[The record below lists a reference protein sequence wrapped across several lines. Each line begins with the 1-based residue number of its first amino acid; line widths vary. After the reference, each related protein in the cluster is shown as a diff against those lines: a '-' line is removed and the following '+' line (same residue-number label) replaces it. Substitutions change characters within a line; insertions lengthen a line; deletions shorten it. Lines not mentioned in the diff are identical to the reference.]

1 MFDDLDSARS
11 RVSTAITQL
20 KRGNIN
26 YVAAKLI
33 DETNRWINTF
43 SHRKH
48 SGGQTNYLSRT
59 TVSPSLLE
67 RSRFEKTTAAVILD
81 DFSLQCWQG
90 EFNTVNV
97 TPEGWAA
104 QLENNP
110 IDFLFVESAHAGNGG
125 SWKGKIKTRSLD
137 PDLTELLGWCR
148 QHEIPTVFWNK
159 EDPPH
164 FDDFLTTAA
173 AFDVIF
179 TTDEN
184 MIPRYR
190 EAAPKAIV
198 DVLPFAAQPL
208 LHNPARNSPFGP
220 KAREK
225 RWQQGDIA
233 FAGTFFNHKY
243 SKRKKHLEDQLF
255 AAAEIAEKYRY
266 QFTIYS
272 RLGNVDK
279 RYRFPK
285 RVQKY
290 IAGSLSADQ
299 MLQANR
305 EHKVFL
311 NVNSVESS
319 PTMCSR
325 RVFELPAYGAALLTS
340 PSPAIEN
347 FFSPDQIAIA
357 ADQDQ
362 ARAHLLTLLKSPEVR
377 ERMVHRAQR
386 TIWNKHCYY
395 HRALKL
401 LEAAGVE
408 HAAIESDPLVSV
420 IASSNRPENIV
431 HLFSQ
436 YSRQINVRRELI
448 LVCHGFSLQDHEVEN
463 FCSRYGIPHNE
474 VQVIAASEEQSL
486 GECLNAAVERSSGDF
501 IAKFDDDD
509 LYLPH
514 YLEDMRNAAMYSG
527 ADLIGKQACYAY
539 IESKNAIVL
548 RRPEREHIWT
558 NFVAGPTLFG
568 PRATF
573 ESFPFEN
580 RTNGEDTAL
589 LRTLERKGRYI
600 YSADRFNFIQVRG
613 DKHTWKLA
621 DAEFMAQGE
630 VRTFGLT
637 EDHVEA

>member
-1 MFDDLDSARS
+1 MMFDIDRFRNRAG
-11 RVSTAITQL
+11 TAFSQI
-20 KRGNIN
+20 RNGNFD
-26 YVAAKLI
+26 YVFAKLVH
-33 DETNRWINTF
+33 EVGRLANTAP
-43 SHRKH
+43 HRKH
-48 SGGQTNYLSRT
+48 SLLREGSLNRPAA
-59 TVSPSLLE
+59 SPFSL
-67 RSRFEKTTAAVILD
+67 EKPHFPEITAAVILD
-81 DFSLQCWQG
+81 DFSYQCWQG
-90 EFNTVNV
+90 EFNTIKVAPGRW
-97 TPEGWAA
+97 TE
-104 QLENNP
+104 QLEDTS
-110 IDFLFVESAHAGNGG
+110 IDLLLVESAHAGNGG
-125 SWKGKIKTRSLD
+125 TWAGKIKASSLD
-137 PDLTELLGWCR
+137 PDLAQLLDWCK
-148 QHEIPTVFWNK
+148 QHQIPTVFWNK

-164 FDDFLTTAA
+164 FDDFLATAT
-173 AFDVIF
+173 AFDIIF

-184 MIPRYR
+184 MVPRYQKAAP
-190 EAAPKAIV
+190 EAAIG
-198 DVLPFAAQPL
+198 VLPFAAQPL
-208 LHNPARNSPFGP
+208 IHNPARNSPIGS
-220 KAREK
+220 KVQDK
-225 RWQQGDIA
+225 RWQRGDIA

-243 SKRKKHLEDQLF
+243 SARKKHLEDQLF
-255 AAAEIAEKYRY
+255 AAANIAEKYQYR
-266 QFTIYS
+266 FTIYS

-279 RYRFPK
+279 RYRFPR

-311 NVNSVESS
+311 NVNSVDSS

-347 FFSPDQIAIA
+347 FFSPDQIAVA
-357 ADQDQ
+357 ENQDQ

-386 TIWNKHCYY
+386 TIWNKHCYH
-395 HRALKL
+395 HRASKL

-408 HAAIESDPLVSV
+408 HAATESDPLISV
-420 IASSNRPENIV
+420 IAPSNRPDNIG

-448 LVCHGFSLQDHEVEN
+448 LVCHGFKLQDHAVGDY
-463 FCSRYGIPHNE
+463 CSQYGIPHDE
-474 VQVIAASEEQSL
+474 VQIIAASEEQSL

-527 ADLIGKQACYAY
+527 ADLVGKQACYAY

-548 RRPEREHIWT
+548 RHPEREHIWT

-573 ESFPFEN
+573 ESFAFEN

-613 DKHTWKLA
+613 GEHTWLLA

-630 VRTFGLT
+630 VRTFGLN
-637 EDHVEA
+637 EAHVEA

>member
-1 MFDDLDSARS
+1 MLSDVERIKS
-11 RVSTAITQL
+11 RAGTAFAQL
-20 KRGNIN
+20 KKGNFN
-26 YVAAKLI
+26 YIVAKLFNEVGRI
-33 DETNRWINTF
+33 TNTA
-43 SHRKH
+43 SHRRR
-48 SGGQTNYLSRT
+48 SILCQDPLNLSL
-59 TVSPSLLE
+59 VSPFLLE
-67 RSRFEKTTAAVILD
+67 KAHFTDITAAVILD
-81 DFSLQCWQG
+81 DFSYQCWRG
-90 EFNTVNV
+90 EFNTVKV
-97 TPEGWAA
+97 TPDGWNKE
-104 QLENNP
+104 LEEKS
-110 IDFLFVESAHAGNGG
+110 IDLLLVESAHAGNGET
-125 SWKGKIKTRSLD
+125 WTGKIKTSSLD
-137 PDLTELLGWCR
+137 PNLAQLLDWCK
-148 QHEIPTVFWNK
+148 QHQIPTVFWNK

-164 FDDFLTTAA
+164 FDDFLATAT
-173 AFDVIF
+173 AFDIIF

-184 MIPRYR
+184 MVPRYQ
-190 EAAPKAIV
+190 EAAPEARV
-198 DVLPFAAQPL
+198 DVLPFAAQPVI
-208 LHNPARNSPFGP
+208 HNPARNSPIGP
-220 KAREK
+220 KVRDK

-243 SKRKKHLEDQLF
+243 SARKKHLEDQLF
-255 AAAEIAEKYRY
+255 AAADIAEKYRY
-266 QFTIYS
+266 KFTIYS

-311 NVNSVESS
+311 NVNSVDSS

-347 FFSPDQIAIA
+347 FFSPDQIAVA
-357 ADQDQ
+357 ENQDQ

-386 TIWNKHCYY
+386 TIWNKHCYH
-395 HRALKL
+395 HRASKL
-401 LEAAGVE
+401 LEAAGLE
-408 HAAIESDPLVSV
+408 HAATESDPLISV
-420 IASSNRPENIV
+420 IAPSNRPDNMD

-436 YSRQINVRRELI
+436 YGRQINVRRELI
-448 LVCHGFSLQDHEVEN
+448 LVCHGFNLQDSQIDS
-463 FCSRYGIPHNE
+463 FCSQYEIPHDE

-486 GECLNAAVERSSGDF
+486 GECLNAAVEQSTGDF

-527 ADLIGKQACYAY
+527 ADLVGKQACYAY

-548 RRPEREHIWT
+548 RHPEREHIWT

-613 DKHTWKLA
+613 SKHTWQLA

-630 VRTFGLT
+630 VRTFGLN
-637 EDHVEA
+637 EAHVEA